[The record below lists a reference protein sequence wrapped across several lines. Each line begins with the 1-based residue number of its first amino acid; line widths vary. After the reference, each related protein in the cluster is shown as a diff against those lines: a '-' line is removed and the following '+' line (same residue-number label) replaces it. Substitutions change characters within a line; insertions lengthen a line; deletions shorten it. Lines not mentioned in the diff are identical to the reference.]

1 MDARIWLTGEPRASR
16 ARCAIAAERT
26 VVGRDPEA
34 DIHIDDEAVSW
45 NHLEI
50 ESRGGVLMATDLD
63 SRNGTALNGE
73 PLDRPRRL
81 RDGDTLIVGGHR
93 LEVSDRLPGRAGRT
107 VAAAEPSVALSEEER
122 ATAAALVAP
131 YRSEG
136 AFAGRPATRA
146 EIAEALHVSERTA
159 QRRLDAL
166 AAKLDVPGD
175 AGRER
180 PRLIAA
186 RVIELGL
193 DRTAER
199 RGPDRAKAWPG
210 ARRRCRLPA
219 RSQRPKIGEQTQ
231 NAGKGIRCST
241 ERSSPHL
248 LAVFAI
254 ALPAAAARRPPSH
267 SGAVVFS
274 RSRHQNGQRQRRQ
287 RDDDHRGRPL
297 RGQGRPSQPA
307 DRRPDR
313 HRTVVLAGQPGDRLL
328 PQRRHL
334 LGACRRLRPAPGD
347 QRPGGSTRA
356 PKVAPNGRYVRLRA
370 APEDGAPADL
380 YTVSLNG
387 GGDQGADQQSPT
399 TTTKRRSPTTAS

>member
-1 MDARIWLTGEPRASR
+1 MDARIWLSGKEGEPRSFPLPAG
-16 ARCAIAAERT
+16 RT
-26 VVGRDPEA
+26 VIGRDPEA
-34 DIHIDDEAVSW
+34 DVCIEDEAVSW

-63 SRNGTALNGE
+63 SRNGSALNGE

-93 LEVSDRLPGRAGRT
+93 LEVSDPEPGRGGMT
-107 VAAAEPSVALSEEER
+107 VAASQPSVPLSEEER

-193 DRTAER
+193 DR
-199 RGPDRAKAWPG
+199 
-210 ARRRCRLPA
+210 
-219 RSQRPKIGEQTQ
+219 
-231 NAGKGIRCST
+231 
-241 ERSSPHL
+241 
-248 LAVFAI
+248 
-254 ALPAAAARRPPSH
+254 
-267 SGAVVFS
+267 
-274 RSRHQNGQRQRRQ
+274 
-287 RDDDHRGRPL
+287 
-297 RGQGRPSQPA
+297 
-307 DRRPDR
+307 
-313 HRTVVLAGQPGDRLL
+313 
-328 PQRRHL
+328 
-334 LGACRRLRPAPGD
+334 
-347 QRPGGSTRA
+347 
-356 PKVAPNGRYVRLRA
+356 
-370 APEDGAPADL
+370 
-380 YTVSLNG
+380 
-387 GGDQGADQQSPT
+387 
-399 TTTKRRSPTTAS
+399 